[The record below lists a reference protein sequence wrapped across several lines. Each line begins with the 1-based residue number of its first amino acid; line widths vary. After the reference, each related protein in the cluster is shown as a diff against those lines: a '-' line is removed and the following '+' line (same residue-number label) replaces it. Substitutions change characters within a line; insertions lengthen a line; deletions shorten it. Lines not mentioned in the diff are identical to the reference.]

1 MGSASPALWLRPVA
15 VQGGD
20 GQAGCGGCMPS
31 DSRPVCRVHLL
42 GGTCAQPQL
51 AGRAEQVSAV
61 LRALDCEV
69 VDPDARRGI
78 VDLQWVQALRISD
91 DEVELT
97 LSFAGDCG
105 PGRQLADGAFRTL
118 RRLLPDTD
126 IYVRHA
132 A

>member
-1 MGSASPALWLRPVA
+1 MSTLWLQPA
-15 VQGGD
+15 GGP
-20 GQAGCGGCMPS
+20 GSGSGCGSCAPPDSGPS
-31 DSRPVCRVHLL
+31 CRVHLH
-42 GGTCAQPQL
+42 GGTCAQPRL
-51 AGRAEQVSAV
+51 AGRAEQVGAV
-61 LRALDCEV
+61 LRALDIEV

-78 VDLQWVQALRISD
+78 VDLQWVQALLISD

-97 LSFAGDCG
+97 LGFAGDCG
-105 PGRQLADGAFRTL
+105 PGRQLADSAFRTL